1 MLSVHINTEYS
12 YISPYS
18 VMILLSFIIG
28 LLAQFVLNIKSGV
41 EKRFTIYLTA
51 LSLLLSMELGLA
63 LTYVTSKGNGFGLS
77 SIGGLAGMYAA
88 ALIIGAISR
97 DRYSAKAMLD
107 NCTLI
112 LPLMYSVSKVGC
124 LLGGCCCGRSYHGPC
139 CIEYTR
145 HGVVSDGVFPVQ
157 LAETVVFFVIFII
170 GITMARKRKKNA
182 VLIVF
187 VSSASAK
194 FLLDFLRYSHRN
206 CEISTNQSLCLI
218 MLLIVTVAII
228 VKKCRKQSLS

>member
-1 MLSVHINTEYS
+1 MLSIHINTEYS

-18 VMILLSFIIG
+18 VMILLSFIAG
-28 LLAQFVLNIKSGV
+28 LLAQFVLNIKRGV

-63 LTYVTSKGNGFGLS
+63 LTYVTSKGQTFGLS
-77 SIGGLAGMYAA
+77 SIGGLAGMYVAVF
-88 ALIIGAISR
+88 IIGAISR
-97 DRYSAKAMLD
+97 DRYGTKTMLD

-124 LLGGCCCGRSYHGPC
+124 LLGGCCYGRPYHGPC

-157 LAETVVFFVIFII
+157 LAETVVFFVIFVI
-170 GITMARKRKKNA
+170 GITMARKHKKST
-182 VLIVF
+182 IFWVF
-187 VSSASAK
+187 MSSATAK
-194 FLLDFLRYSHRN
+194 LLLDFLRDSHVN
-206 CEISTNQSLCLI
+206 CVITLNQILCLLL
-218 MLLIVTVAII
+218 MLIAAVVSI
-228 VKKCRKQSLS
+228 VKKCRKQQLN